1 MKISRN
7 IATFGA
13 TLSFF
18 IVGLSGVMM
27 FFHLDFGGMV
37 TLHEVIGLFMVA
49 LCILHIHVN
58 FASFKKYFKNKN
70 NVAILCAIFA
80 LVLTLLFA
88 LAPNPKDEAYD
99 KLARANLKEI
109 MQTLRTDEAYF
120 AHFLQEKN
128 LILDEDISL
137 QGFIDKHKLDEDEV
151 IRAVFKSKD

>member
-18 IVGLSGVMM
+18 IVGLSGVAM

-58 FASFKKYFKNKN
+58 FAAFKKYFKNKN

-80 LVLTLLFA
+80 LVLTLLFT

-99 KLARANLKEI
+99 KLAQANLKEI
-109 MQTLRTDEAYF
+109 MQTLHTDEAYF